1 MSWRSNVSGLL
12 VLSAVVPACITDSVP
27 PNDYVSSPAS
37 QGTDAGV
44 DAGKPASKP
53 DAASSTKR
61 DTGADMEPED
71 EPEDNPDPTPSDN
84 PDPTPSDKPDP
95 TPSDDAGTIS
105 PPGDAGVDNGPC
117 DLTGY
122 WLITQHGVHQA
133 LGVRQTA
140 MSWYYYELEQN
151 GSDLKVKKGLACG
164 GKVIPLDLLGAGV
177 DWEDAWPAILEKNSH
192 EGRLGEV
199 TASGM
204 NCSVSFD
211 PAFTILG
218 ATTPYYT
225 DPANALPGVDEEASG
240 DTPGWEDWD
249 DDGKP
254 GISFYVSGFA
264 SGARYSVQRV
274 YNDWTGNFS
283 AGATLLKLDALT
295 QQDESVL
302 GATSDIIK
310 TLSVP
315 DTDESVHFV
324 QFARLDAD
332 QAQGDDASLCAT
344 VRELA
349 PTLTREANQ

>member
-1 MSWRSNVSGLL
+1 MSWRSNVTGLL
-12 VLSAVVPACITDSVP
+12 VLSAAVPACITDSVP
-27 PNDYVSSPAS
+27 PNIYVSSPGPQSGDAAVDAGAPPPS
-37 QGTDAGV
+37 TDAGSNPLR
-44 DAGKPASKP
+44 DAETVPELDSGPDTKP
-53 DAASSTKR
+53 DSAIN
-61 DTGADMEPED
+61 GE
-71 EPEDNPDPTPSDN
+71 
-84 PDPTPSDKPDP
+84 
-95 TPSDDAGTIS
+95 AGTNP
-105 PPGDAGVDNGPC
+105 PPGEAGVDNGPC

-151 GSDLKVKKGLACG
+151 GGDLKVKKGLACG

-177 DWEDAWPAILEKNSH
+177 DWEAAWPAILAKNSH
-192 EGRLGEV
+192 AGRLGKV
-199 TASGM
+199 TSSGTS
-204 NCSVSFD
+204 CSVSFD

-218 ATTPYYT
+218 ATTPHYAN
-225 DPANALPGVDEEASG
+225 PSNALPTVDQQASG
-240 DTPGWEDWD
+240 STPGWEDWD
-249 DDGKP
+249 NDGKP

-274 YNDWTGNFS
+274 FNDWTDGTYS
-283 AGATLLKLDALT
+283 PGATAIKLNAVT

-315 DTDESVHFV
+315 DTDPSFHFT
-324 QFARLDAD
+324 QFARLGAD
-332 QAQGDDASLCAT
+332 QVQGDDTALCAK

-349 PTLTREANQ
+349 PTLTPEANQ